1 MTAESIRERK
11 LKFIIIAVI
20 LIALALAFVF
30 HSVYSDLKSQ
40 IPDGPIGN
48 LRYLCKGWWFVLSV
62 AIAAALSL
70 LADND
75 YHVDR
80 LSTVLLPLWT
90 ILCGYHGY
98 LQTSRIITLKSFG
111 IYKTVIWLNYLST
124 GISVF
129 FLLAGQLYVWIQIW
143 KGIKRKRQNEGI

>member
-11 LKFIIIAVI
+11 LKFIIIAII

-80 LSTVLLPLWT
+80 LSTVLLPSGQF
-90 ILCGYHGY
+90 CAV
-98 LQTSRIITLKSFG
+98 ITDT
-111 IYKTVIWLNYLST
+111 YKLVELSP
-124 GISVF
+124 SK
-129 FLLAGQLYVWIQIW
+129 VWAFT
-143 KGIKRKRQNEGI
+143 RQ